1 MKEEYLEVAKILRE
15 LLSKDKTLLT
25 NYELLLSNLREKG
38 VKRSDCQ
45 AIENAMKYKSAEI
58 MNQVEASNPESV
70 SDGCSQLEELLSN
83 NHMQPGRIEFIV
95 DIFSYALGWQ
105 AKAAPQQDILV
116 NNSEAN
122 SPGIEDMKDIPSA
135 DEVLP
140 DEKTWQCPF
149 CGDENKFFYCE
160 NCGRKKPDELQSDSW
175 LCVKCGKSNI
185 SNFCTACGTARP
197 TQQSDVWI
205 CPDCGKENHGK
216 FCTGCGKKR

>member
-1 MKEEYLEVAKILRE
+1 MKEEYLDVARILRE
-15 LLSKDKTLLT
+15 LLSTDKTLLT
-25 NYELLLSNLREKG
+25 NYERLLSKLREKG

-95 DIFSYALGWQ
+95 DIFSYALGQ
-105 AKAAPQQDILV
+105 EKAAPQQDTLV
-116 NNSEAN
+116 NNAEAD
-122 SPGIEDMKDIPSA
+122 SSVIEAKEDFSSA

-185 SNFCTACGTARP
+185 SNFCTACGTARQI
-197 TQQSDVWI
+197 QQSEVWI

>member
-1 MKEEYLEVAKILRE
+1 MKEEYLDVARILRE
-15 LLSKDKTLLT
+15 LLSTDKTLLT
-25 NYELLLSNLREKG
+25 NYELLLSKLREKG

-58 MNQVEASNPESV
+58 MNQVEVSNPESV
-70 SDGCSQLEELLSN
+70 SDGCAQLEELLSN

-105 AKAAPQQDILV
+105 EKAAPQQDILV
-116 NNSEAN
+116 NNAEAD
-122 SPGIEDMKDIPSA
+122 SSVIEAKEDFFFFFEI
-135 DEVLP
+135 LP
-140 DEKTWQCPF
+140 DEKSWQCPF
-149 CGDENKFFYCE
+149 CGNKNKFFYCE
-160 NCGRKKPDELQSDSW
+160 ICGRKKPDELQSDSW

-197 TQQSDVWI
+197 TQPSEVWI

-216 FCTGCGKKR
+216 FCTGCGRKR